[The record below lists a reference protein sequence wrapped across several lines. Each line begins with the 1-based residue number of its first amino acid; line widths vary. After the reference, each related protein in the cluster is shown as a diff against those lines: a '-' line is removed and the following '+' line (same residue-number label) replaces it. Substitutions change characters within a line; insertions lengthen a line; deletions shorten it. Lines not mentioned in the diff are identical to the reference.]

1 MYELLI
7 GISICIGLIALYGI
21 GYTKGQN
28 DAYDNIIEKLS
39 EDK

>member
-1 MYELLI
+1 MEEWIIKIAIIL
-7 GISICIGLIALYGI
+7 GLVVLYCI

-39 EDK
+39 EDE

>member
-7 GISICIGLIALYGI
+7 GISICIGLAAFYGFA
-21 GYTKGQN
+21 YTKGQN